1 MDMGSPMKLFTSL
14 TLGVCLLGAALTGA
28 CAVNDNPG
36 DDPTSNN
43 GAGPTTGGGGAGTG
57 AGNTGGGFNEGGTMV
72 PMGYPIMI
80 DPPTFE
86 LDVDG
91 PGSPSQPITATING
105 QDVTDLV
112 TWSFDKPY
120 IGDMEDGSF
129 VPTGN
134 AGGVG
139 VLTAIWGT
147 SFGQATAT
155 VNTVKVVGAAGIDPD
170 VKAALDN
177 PSASDDPTM
186 DWMYPYDDTVY
197 PLDVLGPELMW
208 NGVQNG
214 DVYKLHIQETFLE
227 YTEYFTVSTPARH
240 LLSEDD
246 WKNIT
251 LSGVGAQS
259 DPLSVSLTRYS
270 GGTAYQPV
278 EKTWRIAQGKLKGIV
293 YYWELPDAC
302 GGGDNGRI
310 LSLKPSQ
317 DQAVEFYQPGGCWGC
332 HTVSRNGKKMMAT
345 LDTGLPFPQITVDL
359 TDPAQPGSITQA
371 AQLGGT
377 FSAFND
383 KGDRIIVSNDD
394 ASGLNRLLTIVDG
407 TTGGALAGNVMGT
420 GCGEPAWSPDGT
432 KLAAICGLGP
442 GGWIF
447 DTKVGHLSTADV
459 AADGFTV
466 SNVQTIVPQAGA
478 QGRPAYPSFAPGS
491 ELIAYGRPTE
501 GSRSTGD
508 GTLWLTDLTGTNVKE
523 LVRAS
528 DDNRSFNPVF
538 APLRAGGYF
547 WLVYIS
553 RRDYGNRLVGAD
565 RQQIW
570 ITAIDDPADA
580 EDPSNPPFYM
590 RGQQDCGKS
599 ENAYFALEP
608 CKELGAKCESGADC
622 CNGTCLTDPDTGEYA
637 CGEPQEC
644 ALEGNA
650 CKTADD
656 CCNPAAQCVDGFCE
670 TDVPE

>member
-1 MDMGSPMKLFTSL
+1 MQFYTSL
-14 TLGVCLLGAALTGA
+14 TLTLALLGAGLTGA

-36 DDPTSNN
+36 DDPDSTSTVGGS
-43 GAGPTTGGGGAGTG
+43 GAGGSAAQVGGAGAG
-57 AGNTGGGFNEGGTMV
+57 FNGEGGNTV
-72 PMGYPIMI
+72 PMGFPIII
-80 DPPTFE
+80 DPPMFQ

-91 PGSPSQPITATING
+91 PGSPSQTLTATING

-120 IGDMEDGSF
+120 IGDVENGSF

-139 VLTAIWGT
+139 VLTAILGT
-147 SFGQATAT
+147 SFGQASAT
-155 VNTVKVVGAAGIDPD
+155 VNTVKVVGGGSIDPD

-177 PSASDDPTM
+177 PSSSDDPTM
-186 DWMYPYDDTVY
+186 DWMYPYDETVY
-197 PLDVLGPELMW
+197 PLDVLGPEMMW
-208 NGVQNG
+208 NNVNSG

-227 YTEYFTVSTPARH
+227 YTEYFTVNTPARH
-240 LLSEDD
+240 LLTEED
-246 WKNIT
+246 WTNIT

-259 DPLSVSLTRYS
+259 DPLNVSLTRYS

-278 EKTWRIAQGKLKGIV
+278 QKTWRVAQGKLKGVV
-293 YYWELPDAC
+293 YYWELPDQC
-302 GGGDNGRI
+302 GGGSENGRVLRI
-310 LSLKPSQ
+310 KPNS

-332 HTVSRNGKKMMAT
+332 HTVSRNGKQMMAT
-345 LDTGLPFPQITVDL
+345 LDTGLPFPQVTIDL
-359 TDPAQPGSITQA
+359 KDPAEPGSITTA

-394 ASGLNRLLTIVDG
+394 ASGANRLLTIVDSV
-407 TTGGALAGNVMGT
+407 TGGALAGNVMGT

-442 GGWIF
+442 GGWVF
-447 DTKVGHLSTADV
+447 DTYTGHLATADV

-466 SNVQTIVPQAGA
+466 SNVQTIVPQTGA
-478 QGRPAYPSFAPGS
+478 LGRPAYPSFAPGS
-491 ELIAYGRPTE
+491 ELIAYGRPTQ

-508 GTLWLTDLTGTNVKE
+508 GTLWLTDLSGTNVKE
-523 LVRAS
+523 LVKAS

-565 RQQIW
+565 RQQLW
-570 ITAIDDPADA
+570 ITAIDDPATAD
-580 EDPSNPPFYM
+580 DPSNPPFYL

-608 CKELGAKCESGADC
+608 CKEIGEDCSSGADC
-622 CNGTCLTDPDTGEYA
+622 CNGTCLKDPDTGEYS
-637 CGEPQEC
+637 CGAPQEC

-650 CKTADD
+650 CKTAED
-656 CCNPAAQCVDGFCE
+656 CCNPAAECVDGFCL
-670 TDVPE
+670 TDVPR